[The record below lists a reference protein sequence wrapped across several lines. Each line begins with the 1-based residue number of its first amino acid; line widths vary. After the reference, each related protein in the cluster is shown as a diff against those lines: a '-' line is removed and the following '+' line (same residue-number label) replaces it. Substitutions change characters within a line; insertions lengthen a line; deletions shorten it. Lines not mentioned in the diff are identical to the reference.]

1 MKKFVPKVGMFCYQ
15 DRTFSFSLIKGK
27 VVSGIVGY
35 VGRKGALVVSLKE
48 ICLPWSSDFFDMRE
62 AIKLR
67 YKALPYS
74 GIFKDVYVFRDELDC
89 VLKEAH
95 QQGKKIEAISWCSLF
110 CEDAVLKGE
119 AFLPKYDWLRFVL
132 QQKELI
138 NASLEKLGLPK
149 LSGWYWVATEANPR
163 CAWCLN
169 ADNGDSDYCLKLE
182 EKSVRPMFWVAKNW

>member
-1 MKKFVPKVGMFCYQ
+1 MKKIVPKVGMFCYQ

-35 VGRKGALVVSLKE
+35 VGRKGALVVSLNE

-74 GIFKDVYVFRDELDC
+74 RLLRGIQVFREELDC
-89 VLKEAH
+89 VLKEAL
-95 QQGKKIEAISWCSLF
+95 QQGKKFEAIRWCSVF

-119 AFLPKYDWLRFVL
+119 AFLPKYDWLKLVF
-132 QQKELI
+132 QHKEQI
-138 NASLEKLGLPK
+138 NASLEKLGLSK
-149 LSGWYWVATEANPR
+149 LSGWYWSATEANLR

-169 ADNGDSDYCLKLE
+169 ADNGDSDYCLKTE
-182 EKSVRPMFWVAKNW
+182 EKFVRPMFWVGKNW